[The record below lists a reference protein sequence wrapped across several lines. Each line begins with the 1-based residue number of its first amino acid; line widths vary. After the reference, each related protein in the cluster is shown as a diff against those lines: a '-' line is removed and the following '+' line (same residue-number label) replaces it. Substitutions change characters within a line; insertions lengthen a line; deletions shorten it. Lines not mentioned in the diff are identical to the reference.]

1 MDGGIV
7 NDVVLDGVTTRFRL
21 PNPKDGIQRY
31 LAAGEFYDQRQL
43 RFHQQLIARKRV
55 VLDVGANIGNHTLF
69 YAQHTQASKIVSFE
83 PNPVAQD
90 VLREN
95 VALNKADTVDLSHV
109 AYGVGAERATM
120 AVGPVPG
127 YNLGGT
133 ALVSADEGDG
143 AKVEIAPLD
152 ELVVDEPISFI
163 KIDVEGMEMPVL
175 KGAAQTIERWRPAIA
190 IEIANAHIAKYWR
203 WAEAHDYHV
212 INAFRM
218 YAANINYVCIS
229 KR

>member
-1 MDGGIV
+1 MDGGLV
-7 NDVVLDGVTTRFRL
+7 HDVVLDGVTTKFRL
-21 PNPKDGIQRY
+21 PNPKDGIQRF
-31 LAAGEFYDQRQL
+31 LAAGEFYDLRQL
-43 RFHQQLIARKRV
+43 RFHQQLVAKKRV
-55 VLDVGANIGNHTLF
+55 VLDVGSNIGNHALF
-69 YAQHTQASKIVSFE
+69 YAMHTLTSKVVVFE
-83 PNPVAQD
+83 PNPIAQD

-95 VALNKADTVDLSHV
+95 VRLNGVGNIDLAHV

-127 YNLGGT
+127 HNLGGT

-143 AKVEIAPLD
+143 VQVEIAPLD
-152 ELVVDEPISFI
+152 ELVIDEPISFI
-163 KIDVEGMEMPVL
+163 KIDVEGMELPVL
-175 KGAAQTIERWRPAIA
+175 TGAEQTIERWRPAIA
-190 IEIANAHIAKYWR
+190 IEIANAHIPKYWR

-218 YAANINYVCIS
+218 YAANINYVCVS

>member
-1 MDGGIV
+1 MEAGAV
-7 NDVVLDGVTTRFRL
+7 AEVQLDGVTSRFRL
-21 PNPKDGIQRY
+21 GNPKDGIQRY

-55 VLDVGANIGNHTLF
+55 VLDVGSNIGNHALF
-69 YAQHTQASKIVSFE
+69 YAMHTEASKVICFE
-83 PNPVAQD
+83 PNPIAQD
-90 VLREN
+90 QLREN
-95 VALNKADTVDLSHV
+95 VRLNGAETIDFTHV
-109 AYGVGAERATM
+109 SYGVGAERATM

-133 ALVSADEGDG
+133 ALVEVGEGDG
-143 AKVEIAPLD
+143 PKIEIAPLD
-152 ELVVDEPISFI
+152 ELVIDEPISFI
-163 KIDVEGMEMPVL
+163 KIDVEGMELPVL
-175 KGAAQTIERWRPAIA
+175 KGAEQVFERWRPALA
-190 IEIANAHIAKYWR
+190 SEIANAHIKKFWR
-203 WAEAHDYHV
+203 WADAHDYHV